1 MGRGYRRPA
10 QEAFVAVGF
19 NLGLI
24 VTWIT
29 QIKFREKQIHPR
41 VVRTSDASGQI

>member
-1 MGRGYRRPA
+1 MGRGCRRQA
-10 QEAFVAVGF
+10 QEAFVVVGF

-29 QIKFREKQIHPR
+29 QIKFREKQIHQPG
-41 VVRTSDASGQI
+41 SMYY